1 MQEAEEIDTC
11 RICSGPAEPG
21 QPLFHPCKCS
31 GTIRYIHQDCLTTW
45 LAHSK
50 KKSCDVCKHPYSF
63 TKVYSTDMPSKL
75 PVTLVIRRLLQQT
88 IWGILFIIRAIVV
101 GTIWL
106 AILPLMTIWTW
117 RMYFSMGDY
126 TAWWISDRHRPSS
139 DRFIPNSLY
148 QTVPAP
154 VNITFPPLTLQFS
167 SHPMWL
173 TLSSDIFTGQI
184 IASIIVLTFVAVFL
198 LREWISQNARPGVF
212 EDEELPDGD
221 QRQVEA
227 IQALEALRAAEIQNG
242 IDRDGRRILPHWQF
256 AVNEENPPNDEF
268 EAPPRI
274 PQQKRVRRIKRPLPA
289 GDGEDPAGERGLVIE
304 SEIERLRRKAFN
316 RRLQAARVYGA
327 RRKAQVGGTLPLVER
342 ELDRR
347 DLVRDPMP
355 PFEFTFRVP
364 GDEELRRPASAPQT
378 IQSTPVLDHDAIEAL
393 FRQAEGGPSS
403 SSAAPPLPFSLS
415 AVSLPPPPSY
425 SPPSY
430 PGPPLDD
437 DETMDATT
445 QLPRRPPLPTVTLP
459 SIDFSTQS
467 LSTSPSGGR
476 GAAPPLVSPSLATYC
491 APEEFNS
498 EAGPSSLASYFTVPK
513 QGALGLNTGEGDNA
527 DSTAAQDGS
536 SGPSS
541 LSSRLN
547 GATPTVP
554 MDDTEV
560 MSISADDSEED
571 PDDVPED
578 LAMDRM
584 TPSQLREARDKYFAL
599 ARAGGNPAAGDGG
612 QLDSDDPTSSG
623 GEEEVRIPTPP
634 PPPREHV
641 FGGVLVIGADDTDED
656 GEEDEQSEDDDDE
669 EHGLNGEPAPAVA
682 RVRIVQPAADGGVD
696 VVFNP
701 QAEPVRLPQEGA
713 HLFEIGQAPAEIA
726 QLVENEPPA
735 DNQNEMGNQ
744 VDEPAIPDAA
754 AAALLAGNEDLD
766 GNGEDDMEG
775 ALEAIGM
782 RGPIYGVVQNAVV
795 MIFVLHLT
803 IGLGVWVPFTVGK
816 SAALLVL
823 DPYRCLQ
830 ILHLPIKAMRVVT
843 DPVVDSTIF
852 LVTHAI
858 LPTILR
864 IARRQVQTC
873 YTCIMFFVRHLVGA
887 TIADKFTHAIHSA
900 SDRLPS
906 LMDFVEQPFSHLSPS
921 TKATFPVQPSPKPTS
936 VLCQAVTPLI
946 NSLGPVEPYFAA
958 IGREVRVNFMQI
970 KASWERLALGSGP
983 AERAFA
989 VALGYSIVAFILA
1002 IYLHILTVGSV
1013 KSAHRAVRSTVRQQ
1027 LLVLKVA
1034 AFIIIELVAF
1044 PLGCG
1049 IVLDLCTV
1057 WLFPTTSL
1065 VARVTYFFQAP
1076 LTAIFYHWVA
1086 GTVFM
1091 YSFAI
1096 LLSSCRNI
1104 MRPGAMWFIKD
1115 PQDQNSHPI
1124 RDILDRPAL
1133 TQLRKISVSGLM
1145 YSFVVVCVVS
1155 SVAGLLVLGRRSIM
1169 PFRLRTRE
1177 PLSSVPIDLIFL
1189 HLVLP
1194 YTMHYFRPRKTL
1206 KALTTSLWRALARRL
1221 RLSSYFFG
1229 GRYVAEEYTIKNPLA
1244 YFVEPQD
1251 IMNHAAP
1258 WVGGLRRVPAT
1269 DHIALPRDMRATAA
1283 VNEAG
1288 EPIDDFNKELIATQ
1302 NAEAVRA
1309 NRSVKDDY
1317 TVVYLPP
1324 GFRYRLFAFIA
1335 ILWTF
1340 GSLCLGVGVA
1350 FPIAL
1355 GRGFFHLFVPYELH
1369 DGYSLII
1376 GFYLLWG
1383 CYLFGRAIDKLD
1395 KRRQRRGDEGPR
1407 ADLRVLILKRGLL
1420 WVLKITYLV
1429 VFLGFVIPTLV
1440 SIVMDLYL
1448 ILPVRLLVD
1457 PSLSPTIRIVD
1468 AWALGLLY
1476 TKIALFTQRIG
1487 PDAPINQGL
1496 RRIMNHGW
1504 TNPDPVTATKEVI
1517 GPTMLGLSGMVALPA
1532 MLFLIAS
1539 TYVPSL
1545 QLGTKATFI
1554 YVYPVIFALVA
1565 VSAAVSLIK
1574 PVVPTPGPA
1583 SRTSSTQAVP
1593 HTAKPKATQSG
1604 LPNSS
1609 ALEHANGSE
1618 KQAKKAKSPA
1628 HKGKKKKKRDRSV
1641 LTYLRNILLTLT
1653 TIYAI
1658 LACPDSPLYTSDS
1671 SPFHIPSHPSTTQRN
1686 LPITPFPATIFPPP
1700 HPLICKTLL
1709 TTHNKLVLPLQTYVI
1724 APLYSQASQAV
1735 YHVAHSPAF
1744 APYTTSA
1751 SSFYE
1756 TKLAPVYSDYL
1767 SPFWRQ
1773 YIVPQY
1779 HRYVAPVLADRV
1791 LPFINNSITPTWK
1804 YRIVPT
1810 YQRYYAKLVLPY
1822 WRKYVSRPLT
1832 PYVAS
1837 LQSAYERHLA
1847 PIVSRLERVSW
1858 NIYKVLVKAWKN
1870 AEPHVGRAIKGLGR
1884 LFSTIYA
1891 RLEPHLRIFLKK
1903 ASSQSSEALKW
1914 VWAQRRIYVDPHVKK
1929 IWVKVKELSGSDV
1942 KFDAPANGNGSRVD
1956 RDRSSALK
1964 SDSKAETV
1972 TSALS
1977 VAQESHAFVSRIPT
1991 SSTNSAEDRPPTS
2004 ASSIEP
2010 TGEPSATS
2018 ALEDNDSLTVLNT
2031 DIPKSIPESEAS
2043 IQAEYEAVVPEVLSD
2058 AAAIKAA
2065 SVIEESLFAH
2075 SSSPSLQEPTVEAV
2089 LTPSPSSPSDVYPTP
2104 SSIPP
2109 ELPLDPDGFMD
2120 LDEFLANLGLD
2131 QDLPVDSPASADP
2144 PSSADAVESTPSA
2157 SAVSQPAP
2165 KKTNPAD
2172 MDEEERREYMDAKR
2186 LDITSRHSRWES
2198 EVESLIE
2205 AKTTEVTQ
2213 KVLKLREDG
2222 VHTVLEKD
2230 SAVQV
2235 RAEDMVKEG
2244 ERLLKGIGSWV
2255 AAHKDAPYAQ
2265 KSEVNADLQKE
2276 KDRDMDLFDK
2286 LVGKVQEKFRDKV
2299 GEIEDEVRVWYMGVR
2314 DAEIQEV
2321 SLSQSS
2327 ISNFISATTP
2337 LRIWKERDP
2346 SSGGNRA
2353 QCSLHQDRYQYRH
2366 HVQLSDHSLGTWDS
2380 RRSLPQLI
2388 PNSTAS

>member
-1 MQEAEEIDTC
+1 MPSSHGLSISTNTAPVESISPHQTVAHAAKVPCTTYIVPYPQSRPRCRKLRKLVRALRVHCQTTNTSHADTC

-88 IWGILFIIRAIVV
+88 IWGILFVIRAIVV

-126 TAWWISDRHRPSS
+126 TAWWISDRHRPPS

-167 SHPMWL
+167 GHPMWL

-221 QRQVEA
+221 QVPAPPRRVEARVNELPEQLAQRQVEA

-242 IDRDGRRILPHWQF
+242 IDRDGRRILPHWQ
-256 AVNEENPPNDEF
+256 
-268 EAPPRI
+268 
-274 PQQKRVRRIKRPLPA
+274 RIKRPLTG
-289 GDGEDPAGERGLVIE
+289 GDGEDPAGERGLVAE

-347 DLVRDPMP
+347 DLVRDPIP
-355 PFEFTFRVP
+355 PFEFTFRAP
-364 GDEELRRPASAPQT
+364 GDEELRRPASAPET
-378 IQSTPVLDHDAIEAL
+378 MQSTAALNHEAIEAL
-393 FRQAEGGPSS
+393 FRPPSAQDTPPS
-403 SSAAPPLPFSLS
+403 QETPPSSAAPPLPFSLS
-415 AVSLPPPPSY
+415 S
-425 SPPSY
+425 
-430 PGPPLDD
+430 
-437 DETMDATT
+437 
-445 QLPRRPPLPTVTLP
+445 
-459 SIDFSTQS
+459 
-467 LSTSPSGGR
+467 
-476 GAAPPLVSPSLATYC
+476 
-491 APEEFNS
+491 
-498 EAGPSSLASYFTVPK
+498 
-513 QGALGLNTGEGDNA
+513 
-527 DSTAAQDGS
+527 
-536 SGPSS
+536 
-541 LSSRLN
+541 
-547 GATPTVP
+547 
-554 MDDTEV
+554 
-560 MSISADDSEED
+560 
-571 PDDVPED
+571 
-578 LAMDRM
+578 
-584 TPSQLREARDKYFAL
+584 
-599 ARAGGNPAAGDGG
+599 
-612 QLDSDDPTSSG
+612 LDSDDPTSSG
-623 GEEEVRIPTPP
+623 GEEDELRIPTP

-656 GEEDEQSEDDDDE
+656 GEEDEQSEDDDEE
-669 EHGLNGEPAPAVA
+669 EHDLN
-682 RVRIVQPAADGGVD
+682 
-696 VVFNP
+696 
-701 QAEPVRLPQEGA
+701 EPVRLPQEGA

-726 QLVENEPPA
+726 QLVENGVPA
-735 DNQNEMGNQ
+735 DDQIEAGDQANEPG
-744 VDEPAIPDAA
+744 IPDAA
-754 AAALLAGNEDLD
+754 AAALIAGNEDLD

-873 YTCIMFFVRHLVGA
+873 CAFIVFLVRHLLGA
-887 TIADKFTHAIHSA
+887 TIADKITHA
-900 SDRLPS
+900 SDRIPS

-921 TKATFPVQPSPKPTS
+921 MKATSPVQPSPGPTS
-936 VLCQAVTPLI
+936 ILCKAVIPLVD
-946 NSLGPVEPYFAA
+946 SLGPVEPYFAA
-958 IGREVRVNFMQI
+958 VGREVRVNFIQV

-1065 VARVTYFFQAP
+1065 VARATYFFQAP
-1076 LTAIFYHWVA
+1076 LTAMFYHWVA

-1169 PFRLRTRE
+1169 PFRLKTRE

-1206 KALTTSLWRALARRL
+1206 KALTTSLWRALAKRL

-1229 GRYVAEEYTIKNPLA
+1229 GRYLAEEYTNKNFLA
-1244 YFVEPQD
+1244 YFVEPADLLNKEAQW
-1251 IMNHAAP
+1251 A
-1258 WVGGLRRVPAT
+1258 GGLRRVPAT

-1302 NAEAVRA
+1302 NAEAARA

-1335 ILWTF
+1335 ILWTL

-1369 DGYSLII
+1369 DGYSLIV

-1420 WVLKITYLV
+1420 WVLKITYIII
-1429 VFLGFVIPTLV
+1429 FLGFVIPTLV

-1448 ILPVRLLVD
+1448 ILPVRLLVN

-1517 GPTMLGLSGMVALPA
+1517 GPTMLGLSGMIALPA
-1532 MLFLIAS
+1532 MLFLIAN
-1539 TYVPSL
+1539 TYAPSL
-1545 QLGTKATFI
+1545 QLGAKATFI

-1565 VSAAVSLIK
+1565 VSGAVSLMY
-1574 PVVPTPGPA
+1574 
-1583 SRTSSTQAVP
+1583 
-1593 HTAKPKATQSG
+1593 
-1604 LPNSS
+1604 
-1609 ALEHANGSE
+1609 
-1618 KQAKKAKSPA
+1618 KS
-1628 HKGKKKKKRDRSV
+1628 
-1641 LTYLRNILLTLT
+1641 LL
-1653 TIYAI
+1653 AW
-1658 LACPDSPLYTSDS
+1658 
-1671 SPFHIPSHPSTTQRN
+1671 
-1686 LPITPFPATIFPPP
+1686 
-1700 HPLICKTLL
+1700 
-1709 TTHNKLVLPLQTYVI
+1709 
-1724 APLYSQASQAV
+1724 SQAV
-1735 YHVAHSPAF
+1735 RDKEFLVEMRLQNHIP
-1744 APYTTSA
+1744 
-1751 SSFYE
+1751 E
-1756 TKLAPVYSDYL
+1756 TP
-1767 SPFWRQ
+1767 
-1773 YIVPQY
+1773 
-1779 HRYVAPVLADRV
+1779 
-1791 LPFINNSITPTWK
+1791 
-1804 YRIVPT
+1804 
-1810 YQRYYAKLVLPY
+1810 
-1822 WRKYVSRPLT
+1822 RP
-1832 PYVAS
+1832 S
-1837 LQSAYERHLA
+1837 
-1847 PIVSRLERVSW
+1847 
-1858 NIYKVLVKAWKN
+1858 
-1870 AEPHVGRAIKGLGR
+1870 
-1884 LFSTIYA
+1884 
-1891 RLEPHLRIFLKK
+1891 
-1903 ASSQSSEALKW
+1903 
-1914 VWAQRRIYVDPHVKK
+1914 
-1929 IWVKVKELSGSDV
+1929 
-1942 KFDAPANGNGSRVD
+1942 
-1956 RDRSSALK
+1956 SSA
-1964 SDSKAETV
+1964 T
-1972 TSALS
+1972 
-1977 VAQESHAFVSRIPT
+1977 P
-1991 SSTNSAEDRPPTS
+1991 
-2004 ASSIEP
+2004 
-2010 TGEPSATS
+2010 
-2018 ALEDNDSLTVLNT
+2018 
-2031 DIPKSIPESEAS
+2031 SIP
-2043 IQAEYEAVVPEVLSD
+2043 
-2058 AAAIKAA
+2058 
-2065 SVIEESLFAH
+2065 
-2075 SSSPSLQEPTVEAV
+2075 
-2089 LTPSPSSPSDVYPTP
+2089 
-2104 SSIPP
+2104 
-2109 ELPLDPDGFMD
+2109 
-2120 LDEFLANLGLD
+2120 
-2131 QDLPVDSPASADP
+2131 
-2144 PSSADAVESTPSA
+2144 
-2157 SAVSQPAP
+2157 
-2165 KKTNPAD
+2165 
-2172 MDEEERREYMDAKR
+2172 
-2186 LDITSRHSRWES
+2186 
-2198 EVESLIE
+2198 
-2205 AKTTEVTQ
+2205 
-2213 KVLKLREDG
+2213 
-2222 VHTVLEKD
+2222 
-2230 SAVQV
+2230 
-2235 RAEDMVKEG
+2235 
-2244 ERLLKGIGSWV
+2244 
-2255 AAHKDAPYAQ
+2255 
-2265 KSEVNADLQKE
+2265 
-2276 KDRDMDLFDK
+2276 
-2286 LVGKVQEKFRDKV
+2286 
-2299 GEIEDEVRVWYMGVR
+2299 
-2314 DAEIQEV
+2314 
-2321 SLSQSS
+2321 
-2327 ISNFISATTP
+2327 
-2337 LRIWKERDP
+2337 
-2346 SSGGNRA
+2346 
-2353 QCSLHQDRYQYRH
+2353 
-2366 HVQLSDHSLGTWDS
+2366 
-2380 RRSLPQLI
+2380 
-2388 PNSTAS
+2388 STA